1 MCGQGGTSSTGL
13 CLEGLLT
20 YPHFAY
26 ILKGNSQI
34 WNALQSSC
42 RVCMC
47 GAVLMCSKVPI
58 NFCFVFLYMCNSC
71 GACGYALNLSSSQRV
86 VSSLNSK
93 ALRKGTISF
102 LCIDESR
109 FKQQE
114 ELKCAPRVHSN
125 GSMRLHQMRTKLL
138 CGKCGNVVGHGHSG
152 DGRAHLQIESSDSS
166 SGSGTPEYKRYCV
179 KIKALQPSLNLEAIT
194 PAAG

>member
-1 MCGQGGTSSTGL
+1 MCD
-13 CLEGLLT
+13 
-20 YPHFAY
+20 
-26 ILKGNSQI
+26 
-34 WNALQSSC
+34 
-42 RVCMC
+42 RD
-47 GAVLMCSKVPI
+47 VL
-58 NFCFVFLYMCNSC
+58 YSC
-71 GACGYALNLSSSQRV
+71 GACGYDLNLSSSQRV

-114 ELKCAPRVHSN
+114 ELRCALRVHSN

-138 CGKCGNVVGHGHSG
+138 CGKCGNVVGHGHSANRRTLSQVEG
-152 DGRAHLQIESSDSS
+152 SDSS
-166 SGSGTPEYKRYCV
+166 PGSGTPEHKRYCV
-179 KIKALQPSLNLEAIT
+179 KIRALQPSLNLPAIT